1 MVSTIPNWTVYYWA
15 QGLHHCGT
23 RLTLLLVAIWST
35 TLTEG
40 SGPCLPIKSNPEMTM
55 ANDSWPAGTKLFSGS
70 TGKGSKV
77 WAVAN
82 KNGSW
87 RSQFLLVPIS
97 NQLPNWS
104 FDCFFRSSKRCIV
117 QCRELFLFGKVQI
130 TRSHEDTL
138 HSLFVDFC
146 CVIIRFSFFAIW
158 GIGFLKSC
166 SLWMCWFQ
174 ILAIKIIRL

>member
-1 MVSTIPNWTVYYWA
+1 
-15 QGLHHCGT
+15 
-23 RLTLLLVAIWST
+23 
-35 TLTEG
+35 
-40 SGPCLPIKSNPEMTM
+40 
-55 ANDSWPAGTKLFSGS
+55 
-70 TGKGSKV
+70 
-77 WAVAN
+77 
-82 KNGSW
+82 
-87 RSQFLLVPIS
+87 LLVPIS